1 MTRQRFA
8 TTITGASLLVLALA
22 VQGTSARVCDF
33 LNDYPSMTVVSN
45 QAEADAKYA
54 GCTEIQGAV
63 KIATDYTGRFYL
75 PNVTTI
81 SGGIFTYPF
90 FYDEE
95 SYYNEARYT
104 PTPLLTSIEVPDL
117 NNTHAIEIHNVP
129 GLKTV
134 SFPSLTILNTSIIFT
149 GIGDSFLDFPSLM
162 DTKSLTITGNMTRMN
177 FPVLANGG
185 HIRVSRNPTSGD
197 YVPFEDRFLIVDRV
211 NQISL
216 DISFPA
222 LQHADYINLQGNISS
237 LSMPQLSS
245 IGDDSYRY
253 IRISTYG
260 NPLDI
265 SLPSLSDLEEMT
277 LAGTIG
283 SISFPSLLSLERFE
297 LNTSTPLNVTLEPIN
312 TISGPVLGNLGL
324 YGNVTAVS
332 MTSIT
337 KLYRVAINSNSNE
350 FYCSSVTGDLKRSMG
365 TRYREEAGRYSAR
378 VRAGRSTDVRY

>member
-8 TTITGASLLVLALA
+8 TTIMGASLLVLALA
-22 VQGTSARVCDF
+22 VQGRLSLSFALAIANQLNSIGTSARVCDF

-45 QAEADAKYA
+45 QAEADAKYG

-162 DTKSLTITGNMTRMN
+162 DTKSLTITGNMTRYCYISHA
-177 FPVLANGG
+177 AN
-185 HIRVSRNPTSGD
+185 
-197 YVPFEDRFLIVDRV
+197 IV
-211 NQISL
+211 
-216 DISFPA
+216 
-222 LQHADYINLQGNISS
+222 
-237 LSMPQLSS
+237 
-245 IGDDSYRY
+245 
-253 IRISTYG
+253 YG
-260 NPLDI
+260 
-265 SLPSLSDLEEMT
+265 
-277 LAGTIG
+277 
-283 SISFPSLLSLERFE
+283 F
-297 LNTSTPLNVTLEPIN
+297 
-312 TISGPVLGNLGL
+312 
-324 YGNVTAVS
+324 
-332 MTSIT
+332 
-337 KLYRVAINSNSNE
+337 
-350 FYCSSVTGDLKRSMG
+350 
-365 TRYREEAGRYSAR
+365 
-378 VRAGRSTDVRY
+378 